1 MAIVREF
8 KLINDNGQ
16 EYSLMDIENF
26 CLLTEP
32 EGLGYSY
39 NTEYE
44 CVGNTFIENIRKIQ
58 QGAIN
63 AEVNFISYDKYKE
76 FVDFIENSMSLK
88 IAYRIPFEK
97 KEKEYLRV
105 VQISSLGKTQKN
117 TNGIITEPVTFNF
130 LSLWYEEREEIY
142 SIEPE
147 EDEIRWDFEWDS
159 RFNDYNSQS
168 IDYKNQGH
176 VEAPVLLE
184 IEGPVENP
192 IIEVYIDK
200 KLYQRVT
207 LTVEIDEYEKITYNS
222 KENEFGIFKIN
233 TDGTKESLF
242 DLDVLGNFPYEDP
255 VIRLPKNQ
263 DCEIRLRADDAIQ
276 KAKLTILPQYFTV

>member
-32 EGLGYSY
+32 DGLGYAY

-63 AEVNFISYDKYKE
+63 GEINFISYDKYKE
-76 FVDFIENSMSLK
+76 LVDFIENSTSMK
-88 IAYRIPFEK
+88 IAYKIPFEK
-97 KEKEYLRV
+97 KEKEYLRD

-176 VEAPVLLE
+176 VEAPILLE

-242 DLDVLGNFPYEDP
+242 DLDVLENFPYEDP